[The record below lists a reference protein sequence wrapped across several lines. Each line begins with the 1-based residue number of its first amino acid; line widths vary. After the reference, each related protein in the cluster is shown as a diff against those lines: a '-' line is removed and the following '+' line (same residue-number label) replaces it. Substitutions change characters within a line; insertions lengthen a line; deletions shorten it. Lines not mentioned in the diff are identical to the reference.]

1 MCRDTLGTKGVD
13 KMSKVIK
20 FPGNGEKI
28 ALYTET
34 KMYSGTAADGED
46 FLGRP
51 GIWLTD
57 AVVCPIAGKLR
68 PDEVLRL
75 GSVCVLWE
83 KVVAVSYS
91 PELAQSECPE

>member
-1 MCRDTLGTKGVD
+1 
-13 KMSKVIK
+13 MSNVIK
-20 FPGNGEKI
+20 FPKSGEKV

-34 KMYSGTAADGED
+34 KMYCGTASAGED
-46 FLGRP
+46 FIGRP

-57 AVVCPIAGKLR
+57 AVVCPISGQIR

-91 PELAQSECPE
+91 PELAPKE